1 MRNNH
6 HGGPRGVYGGGYG
19 GPHDPRLNYGAHHN
33 QYPINLS
40 ENESIKSNSS
50 NKKKSDDELQVF
62 VGGLESV
69 SNSFPPKKLKLPSYE
84 YILKHRKSLQ
94 QLMKMI
100 WPNILPN
107 SGWLI
112 TCLLQKI
119 KMEVMDIK
127 DLHLLHFKINK

>member
-69 SNSFPPKKLKLPSYE
+69 SKSQNKKKTHKVALLWFIGRHMRMDRSHSGREKGALVILVSFSR
-84 YILKHRKSLQ
+84 I
-94 QLMKMI
+94 
-100 WPNILPN
+100 
-107 SGWLI
+107 
-112 TCLLQKI
+112 
-119 KMEVMDIK
+119 
-127 DLHLLHFKINK
+127 

>member
-69 SNSFPPKKLKLPSYE
+69 S
-84 YILKHRKSLQ
+84 KSLKTHKVA
-94 QLMKMI
+94 LLWFIGRHMRMDRSHSGREKGVLV
-100 WPNILPN
+100 ILV
-107 SGWLI
+107 SFSRI
-112 TCLLQKI
+112 
-119 KMEVMDIK
+119 
-127 DLHLLHFKINK
+127 

>member
-19 GPHDPRLNYGAHHN
+19 GPHDPRLNYGSHHN
-33 QYPINLS
+33 QYPINLNS

-69 SNSFPPKKLKLPSYE
+69 SN
-84 YILKHRKSLQ
+84 
-94 QLMKMI
+94 
-100 WPNILPN
+100 
-107 SGWLI
+107 
-112 TCLLQKI
+112 
-119 KMEVMDIK
+119 
-127 DLHLLHFKINK
+127 

>member
-69 SNSFPPKKLKLPSYE
+69 SNSCFPKKLIKLPSY
-84 YILKHRKSLQ
+84 YHILKH
-94 QLMKMI
+94 
-100 WPNILPN
+100 
-107 SGWLI
+107 
-112 TCLLQKI
+112 
-119 KMEVMDIK
+119 
-127 DLHLLHFKINK
+127 